1 MYHWQDR
8 SGAEIDIVL
17 EAADGRVAAIE
28 IKTGQTAKPEW
39 FRWLGQM
46 RDTIADKFITGIAL
60 YAGNDVLPFG
70 DRLIAAPIS
79 SLWEL

>member
-28 IKTGQTAKPEW
+28 VKTQQTAKPEW
-39 FRWLGQM
+39 FRWLAHM
-46 RDTIADKFITGIAL
+46 RDAIADKFMIGITL
-60 YAGNDVLPFG
+60 YAGSDVLPFG
-70 DRLIAAPIS
+70 DRIIAALIS
-79 SLWEL
+79 ALWEL